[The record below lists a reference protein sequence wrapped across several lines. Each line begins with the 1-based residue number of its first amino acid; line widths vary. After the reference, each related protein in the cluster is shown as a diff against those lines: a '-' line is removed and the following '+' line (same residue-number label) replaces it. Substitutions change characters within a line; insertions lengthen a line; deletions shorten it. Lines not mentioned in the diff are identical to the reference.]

1 MEQGYI
7 QQTGLW
13 KHGVKSSERRSAMIY
28 VGIDVAKSK
37 HDCFITNSDGEV
49 LRTGFVIQ
57 NSMSGFWELYKTI
70 MSFEPDPTPQN
81 IRIGLEATGH
91 YSNNLI
97 DFLLSKNLN
106 PVVLNPLST
115 NLFRKGQSLRKIKT
129 DKSDARFITM
139 MLITEDVKPY
149 SPVSYH
155 ISELKS
161 LTRHR
166 FRLVRERARFKIS
179 YVRILDVIFPE
190 LAGAVWATAQKS
202 VLLTLLELPNTN
214 ALAQCHL
221 THLFHV
227 LNKNSKGRY
236 HREKAVEIREL
247 ARNSIGSNSPAL
259 AFELQQIIRSILFLQ
274 EEISLLDAQIKKV
287 VQELDPPIMSIPGI
301 SYTLAAMIL
310 AEIGD
315 IERFD
320 SPAKLLAFA
329 GLEPST
335 YQSGKFTSSHATM
348 VKRGSKYLRWAIL
361 NAVRLVCMRDAAFR
375 AYRDRKQ
382 LEGKHY
388 FVVLSHTAK
397 KLIRV
402 IFYMLKNGQRF
413 VAQAA

>member
-1 MEQGYI
+1 
-7 QQTGLW
+7 
-13 KHGVKSSERRSAMIY
+13 MIY
-28 VGIDVAKSK
+28 IGIDVAKSK

-49 LRTGFVIQ
+49 LRDAFTIQ
-57 NSMSGFWELYKTI
+57 NSKAGFLELYETI
-70 MSFEPDPTPQN
+70 RSFEPNPSFQN

-97 DFLLSKNLN
+97 DFLLAKNLN

-115 NLFRKGQSLRKIKT
+115 NLFRKGQSLRKTKT
-129 DKSDARFITM
+129 DKSDARFITL
-139 MLITEDVKPY
+139 MLITEDIKPY

-166 FRLVRERARFKIS
+166 FRLVQERTRFKIS
-179 YVRILDVIFPE
+179 YSRILDIVFPE
-190 LAGAVWATAQKS
+190 LSGVVWSISQKS
-202 VLLTLLELPNTN
+202 MLFMLLELPNTK
-214 ALAQCHL
+214 AIGQCHL
-221 THLFHV
+221 TRLAC
-227 LNKNSKGRY
+227 LLEKNSHGRY
-236 HREKAVEIREL
+236 NRDKAIEIREL

-274 EEISLLDAQIKKV
+274 EEIALLDNQIKTA
-287 VQELDPPIMSIPGI
+287 VQEIDSPIMSIPGI

-310 AEIGD
+310 SEIGD
-315 IERFD
+315 VERFS

-335 YQSGKFTSSHATM
+335 YQSGTFTASHSTM
-348 VKRGSKYLRWAIL
+348 VKRGSKYLRWAVL
-361 NAVRLVCMRDAAFR
+361 NAARLVCMRDTTFK

-388 FVVLSHTAK
+388 YVASSHTAK

-402 IFYMLKNGQRF
+402 IFYMLKNNQQF

>member
-1 MEQGYI
+1 
-7 QQTGLW
+7 
-13 KHGVKSSERRSAMIY
+13 MIY

-37 HDCFITNSDGEV
+37 HDCFVTNSDGEV
-49 LRTGFVIQ
+49 LRAGFTIQ
-57 NSMSGFWELYKTI
+57 NSMSGFQELYEI
-70 MSFEPDPTPQN
+70 ILSFEPNPSLQN

-97 DFLLSKNLN
+97 DFLLAKNLN

-115 NLFRKGQSLRKIKT
+115 NLFRKGQSLRKTKT

-149 SPVSYH
+149 SPASYH

-166 FRLVRERARFKIS
+166 FRLVQERSRFKIS
-179 YVRILDVIFPE
+179 FARILDIIFPE
-190 LAGAVWATAQKS
+190 LAGVVWATTQKS
-202 VLLTLLELPNTN
+202 VLLTLLELPNTK
-214 ALAQCHL
+214 AIAQCHL
-221 THLFHV
+221 TRLVHLV
-227 LNKNSKGRY
+227 NKNSQGHYR
-236 HREKAVEIREL
+236 RDKAIEIREL

-274 EEISLLDAQIKKV
+274 EEIALLDKEIKAV
-287 VQELDPPIMSIPGI
+287 LQEINSPIMSIPGI

-315 IERFD
+315 VERFD
-320 SPAKLLAFA
+320 TPAKLLAFA

-335 YQSGKFTSSHATM
+335 YQSGKFTASHSTM
-348 VKRGSKYLRWAIL
+348 VKRGSKYLRWAVL
-361 NAVRLVCMRDAAFR
+361 TAVRLVCMRDAAFR

-382 LEGKHY
+382 SEGKHY
-388 FVVLSHTAK
+388 FVALSHVAK

-402 IFYMLKNGQRF
+402 IFYMLKNSQRF

>member
-1 MEQGYI
+1 
-7 QQTGLW
+7 
-13 KHGVKSSERRSAMIY
+13 MIY

-37 HDCFITNSDGEV
+37 HDCFIINSDGEV
-49 LRTGFVIQ
+49 LQDGFTIQ
-57 NSMSGFWELYKTI
+57 NSMAGFLELYETI
-70 MSFEPDPTPQN
+70 CSFESNPSCQN

-97 DFLLSKNLN
+97 DFLLAKNLN

-115 NLFRKGQSLRKIKT
+115 NLFRKGQSLRKTKT

-139 MLITEDVKPY
+139 MLITEDIKPY

-166 FRLVRERARFKIS
+166 FRLVQERTRFKIS
-179 YVRILDVIFPE
+179 YSRILDIVFPE
-190 LAGAVWATAQKS
+190 LQGVVWATTQKS
-202 VLLTLLELPNTN
+202 MLFMLLELPNTK
-214 ALAQCHL
+214 AIGQCHL
-221 THLFHV
+221 TRLTG
-227 LNKNSKGRY
+227 LLKKNSRGRY
-236 HREKAVEIREL
+236 NSNKATQIREL

-274 EEISLLDAQIKKV
+274 GEIALLDKQIKSV
-287 VQELDPPIMSIPGI
+287 VQEMDSPIMSIPGI

-310 AEIGD
+310 AEVGD
-315 IERFD
+315 VERFE

-335 YQSGKFTSSHATM
+335 YQSGNFTASHATM

-361 NAVRLVCMRDAAFR
+361 NAARLVCMRDSTFK

-388 FVVLSHTAK
+388 FVASSHTAK

-402 IFYMLKNGQRF
+402 IFYMLKNNQQF
-413 VAQAA
+413 VAQSA

>member
-1 MEQGYI
+1 
-7 QQTGLW
+7 
-13 KHGVKSSERRSAMIY
+13 MIY

-49 LRTGFVIQ
+49 LQDGFTIQ
-57 NSMSGFWELYKTI
+57 NSMAGFLELYETI
-70 MSFEPDPTPQN
+70 CSFEPNRSSQN

-97 DFLLSKNLN
+97 DFLLAKNLN

-115 NLFRKGQSLRKIKT
+115 NLFRKGQSLRKTKT

-139 MLITEDVKPY
+139 MLITEDIKPY

-166 FRLVRERARFKIS
+166 FRLVQERTRFKIS
-179 YVRILDVIFPE
+179 YSRILDIVFPE
-190 LAGAVWATAQKS
+190 LQGVVWATTQKS
-202 VLLTLLELPNTN
+202 MLFMLLELPNTK
-214 ALAQCHL
+214 AIGQCHL
-221 THLFHV
+221 TRLTG
-227 LNKNSKGRY
+227 LLEKNSHGRY
-236 HREKAVEIREL
+236 NRNKATQIREL

-274 EEISLLDAQIKKV
+274 DEIALLDKQIKSV
-287 VQELDPPIMSIPGI
+287 VQEMDSPIMSIPGI

-310 AEIGD
+310 AEVGD
-315 IERFD
+315 VERFE

-335 YQSGKFTSSHATM
+335 YQSGNFTASHATM
-348 VKRGSKYLRWAIL
+348 VKRGSKYLRWAVL
-361 NAVRLVCMRDAAFR
+361 NAARLVCMRDSTFK

-388 FVVLSHTAK
+388 FVASSHTAK

-402 IFYMLKNGQRF
+402 IFYMLKNNQQF
-413 VAQAA
+413 VAQSA

>member
-1 MEQGYI
+1 
-7 QQTGLW
+7 
-13 KHGVKSSERRSAMIY
+13 MIY

-49 LRTGFVIQ
+49 LQDGFTIQ
-57 NSMSGFWELYKTI
+57 NSMAGFLELYETI
-70 MSFEPDPTPQN
+70 CSFEPSPSSQN

-97 DFLLSKNLN
+97 DFLLAKNLN

-115 NLFRKGQSLRKIKT
+115 NLFRKGQSLRKTKT

-139 MLITEDVKPY
+139 MLITEDIKPY

-166 FRLVRERARFKIS
+166 FRLVQERTRFKIS
-179 YVRILDVIFPE
+179 YSRILDIVFPE
-190 LAGAVWATAQKS
+190 LQGVVWATTQKS
-202 VLLTLLELPNTN
+202 MLFMLLELPNTK
-214 ALAQCHL
+214 AIGQCHL
-221 THLFHV
+221 TRLTG
-227 LNKNSKGRY
+227 LLKKNSHGRY
-236 HREKAVEIREL
+236 NSNKATQIREL

-274 EEISLLDAQIKKV
+274 GEIALLDKQIKSV
-287 VQELDPPIMSIPGI
+287 VQEMDSPIMSIPGI

-310 AEIGD
+310 AEVGD
-315 IERFD
+315 VERFE

-335 YQSGKFTSSHATM
+335 YQSGNFTASHATM

-361 NAVRLVCMRDAAFR
+361 NAARLVCMRDSTFK

-388 FVVLSHTAK
+388 FVASSHTAK

-402 IFYMLKNGQRF
+402 IFYMLKNNQQF
-413 VAQAA
+413 VAQSA

>member
-1 MEQGYI
+1 
-7 QQTGLW
+7 
-13 KHGVKSSERRSAMIY
+13 MIY

-49 LRTGFVIQ
+49 LQGGFTIQ
-57 NSMSGFWELYKTI
+57 NSMAGFLELYETI
-70 MSFEPDPTPQN
+70 CSFEPNPSSQN

-97 DFLLSKNLN
+97 DFLLAKNLN

-115 NLFRKGQSLRKIKT
+115 NLFRKGQSLRKTKT

-139 MLITEDVKPY
+139 MLITEDIKPY

-166 FRLVRERARFKIS
+166 FRLVQERSRFKIS
-179 YVRILDVIFPE
+179 YSRILDIVFPE
-190 LAGAVWATAQKS
+190 LPGVVWSISQKS
-202 VLLTLLELPNTN
+202 MLSMLLELPNTK
-214 ALAQCHL
+214 AIGQCHL
-221 THLFHV
+221 TRLV
-227 LNKNSKGRY
+227 SLLEKNSHGRY
-236 HREKAVEIREL
+236 NRDKAIEIREL

-274 EEISLLDAQIKKV
+274 DEIALLDKQIKSV
-287 VQELDPPIMSIPGI
+287 VQEMDSPIMSIPGI

-310 AEIGD
+310 AEVGD
-315 IERFD
+315 VERFE

-335 YQSGKFTSSHATM
+335 YQSGNFTASHATM
-348 VKRGSKYLRWAIL
+348 VKRGSKYLRWAVL
-361 NAVRLVCMRDAAFR
+361 NAARLVCMRDSTFK

-388 FVVLSHTAK
+388 FVASSHTAK

-402 IFYMLKNGQRF
+402 IFYMLKNNQQF
-413 VAQAA
+413 VAQSA